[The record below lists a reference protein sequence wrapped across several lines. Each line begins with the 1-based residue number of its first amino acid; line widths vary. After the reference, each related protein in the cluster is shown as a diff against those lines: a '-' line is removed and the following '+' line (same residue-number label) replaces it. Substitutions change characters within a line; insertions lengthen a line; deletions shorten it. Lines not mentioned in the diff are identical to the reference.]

1 MKHIFRI
8 CSFLVLSLSIQ
19 AQNESNSPYSR
30 FGVGE
35 LHNFSTATKSA
46 MGGVGIADN
55 DPYSININNPA
66 SYSTIFKQRFIMQ
79 TGGFHT
85 TKLLQT
91 NTQNQVVNSTNF
103 NYLKFAF
110 PIHKLWGS
118 SIGLLPYSE
127 MSYSFTDVNEN
138 PSANLF
144 FEGNGG
150 ISKFYFGNSLK
161 FTDNLSVGVN
171 INYLFGN
178 LNSSRKV
185 VFSDSDVFNTRNNDD
200 TNLKGFN
207 FDFGMQYK
215 GKFGDWNSVIGLT
228 LDQGGDISAKRT
240 TLTETYRLSGDLEV
254 VEDTVES
261 TLLNDGKLELPS
273 AFGAGIALS
282 NDKWKILADYKTE
295 NWADYKLFGES
306 DNLEN
311 STRMSIGFEFTP
323 DKKAIN
329 KYYKMIRYR
338 LGMYDSQTYLNL
350 KSEQLNERAVSFG
363 FGLPLKR
370 SGTLFNLSAEFG
382 QIGTLNN
389 DLIQESFARFKIG
402 FIFSDIWFVKRKYD

>member
-30 FGVGE
+30 FGIGE
-35 LHNFSTATKSA
+35 LHNFSTATQSA

-185 VFSDSDVFNTRNNDD
+185 VFSDSDIFNTRNNDD
-200 TNLKGFN
+200 TKS
-207 FDFGMQYK
+207 Q
-215 GKFGDWNSVIGLT
+215 
-228 LDQGGDISAKRT
+228 
-240 TLTETYRLSGDLEV
+240 RL
-254 VEDTVES
+254 
-261 TLLNDGKLELPS
+261 
-273 AFGAGIALS
+273 
-282 NDKWKILADYKTE
+282 
-295 NWADYKLFGES
+295 
-306 DNLEN
+306 
-311 STRMSIGFEFTP
+311 
-323 DKKAIN
+323 
-329 KYYKMIRYR
+329 
-338 LGMYDSQTYLNL
+338 
-350 KSEQLNERAVSFG
+350 
-363 FGLPLKR
+363 
-370 SGTLFNLSAEFG
+370 
-382 QIGTLNN
+382 
-389 DLIQESFARFKIG
+389 
-402 FIFSDIWFVKRKYD
+402 

>member
-30 FGVGE
+30 FGIGE
-35 LHNFSTATKSA
+35 LHNFSTATQYA

-185 VFSDSDVFNTRNNDD
+185 VFYDSDIFNTRNNDD

-215 GKFGDWNSVIGLT
+215 GKFGDWNSVICLT

-240 TLTETYRLSGDLEV
+240 TLTETYRLSGDLEI